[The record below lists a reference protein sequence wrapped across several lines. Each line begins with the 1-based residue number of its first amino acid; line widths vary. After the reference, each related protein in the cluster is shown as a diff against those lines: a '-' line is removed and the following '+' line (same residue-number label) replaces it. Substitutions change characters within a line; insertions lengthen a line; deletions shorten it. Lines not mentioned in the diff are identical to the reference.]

1 MLLVVWIA
9 VVVVA
14 LAVLGVL
21 GYGLRGAAGRLDR
34 ELRGL
39 QADVEPVRA
48 DVEEALRR
56 AATQRQER
64 PAATD

>member
-21 GYGLRGAAGRLDR
+21 GYGVRGAAGRLDR

-39 QADVEPVRA
+39 QADVEPARA

-56 AATQRQER
+56 AAAQRQER

>member
-21 GYGLRGAAGRLDR
+21 GYGLRGAAGRLER

-56 AATQRQER
+56 AAAQRSER

>member
-1 MLLVVWIA
+1 VLLAVWIA

-14 LAVLGVL
+14 LAVLGVV
-21 GYGLRGAAGRLDR
+21 GYGLRSAAGRLDR

-56 AATQRQER
+56 AAAQRQER